1 MFELVLFLSFAGLIV
16 RFQRDL
22 ANTEAELD
30 ITKKFIDEV
39 HMGLKQIR

>member
-16 RFQRDL
+16 NFQRDL
-22 ANTEAELD
+22 AKSEAGLD
-30 ITKKFIDEV
+30 VTKTFIDEI